1 MSPRTE
7 QQYSE
12 IREQRKITIMQAG
25 LELFAQYSIETT
37 SISMIAKRAG
47 ISKGLIYNY
56 FDNKEALIVAIV
68 TEGFEEFTR
77 MIPETHGQSLS
88 KEQLI
93 HYLNT
98 TFDVLTTDFQ
108 YWKLYFSIVMQPE
121 VMKLIEDQLMAI
133 MMPVVMLMADYY
145 ESQGVA
151 NPMAHA
157 RMLGAIL
164 DGISLNYM
172 LDPENFPLTD
182 IKNILFQKFL

>member
-7 QQYSE
+7 QQFSE
-12 IREQRKITIMQAG
+12 IREQRKATIMQAG

-77 MIPETHGQSLS
+77 MIPETHGQPLS

-98 TFDVLTTDFQ
+98 TFEVLTTDFQ
-108 YWKLYFSIVMQPE
+108 YWKLYFSIVMQPS
-121 VMKLIEDQLMAI
+121 VMKLIENQLMVI

-151 NPMAHA
+151 NPMAYA

-182 IKNILFQKFL
+182 IKNILIQKFI

>member
-1 MSPRTE
+1 
-7 QQYSE
+7 
-12 IREQRKITIMQAG
+12 MQAG

-68 TEGFEEFTR
+68 TQGFEEFIR
-77 MIPETHGQSLS
+77 MIPETNGQPLT

-108 YWKLYFSIVMQPE
+108 YWKLYFSIVMQPA

-145 ESQGVA
+145 EIQGVA

-172 LDPENFPLTD
+172 IDPENFPLNEIKD
-182 IKNILFQKFL
+182 ILIQKFL